1 MKKFKNLKVGT
12 KLIIAS
18 VGILTVILAATFIFV
33 IQFTVSNTKDS
44 VGKHVN
50 AIADKSSELI
60 STDLESALDLAKD
73 VAEEI
78 KGFDS
83 MDNDYKRIYSDSFMK
98 NFLDENNHLAGVW
111 ACFEAN
117 AFDGLD
123 ANYKN
128 EPTSDSS
135 GRYISHFTW
144 VDGKVQQFALT
155 DYETPGAGDYYMI
168 AKGTGKEAIINP
180 YKSEAGGKTVLLTTI
195 SVPIKNDNGDVLG
208 VAGVDVALANLQRLD
223 YDKGGYESAYM
234 SIISNDG
241 TTVSHPNSDAIG
253 TNLKDLDINKKEEV
267 LVAIKNG
274 ESIQITSKSV
284 LSGNKVDLMFK
295 PVKIGKT
302 TTPWSVAF
310 AAEVQ
315 ETMAACNLM
324 ETTLMLILAG
334 ILIIVILVMYL
345 ITKRFISKPIN
356 ATAKFAKALA
366 SGNLDEE
373 IEITSDD
380 EIGQLKN
387 TLDKEVR
394 HAFKEI
400 EHARAIADKQ
410 SAYQAQQVEKL
421 VVNLERLA
429 NGELNCDMEVNE
441 ADEDTQEIFELFS
454 NISDNLHNSINTI
467 KGYINEIDDTLTE
480 LSRANFVIRIET
492 DYKGD
497 FVTLKK
503 SINSIIESLD
513 RTMTTID
520 VAAEQVSSGS
530 AQVSDGSQEISQGAT
545 EQASS
550 IEELSASITEVA
562 AQIKQNAVNA
572 SVSTE
577 LAAKSIDAANDG
589 NGKMKR
595 MLESMDEINEASSSI
610 SKIIK
615 VIDDIAFQTNI
626 LALNAAVEAARA
638 GTHGKGFAVVAE
650 EVRNLAARSAN
661 AASETTTMIE
671 GSIKKVE
678 AGTSIANETAD
689 ALSTIVKGT
698 EESAD
703 LLNQIAVASNEQATG
718 IAQINKGIEQLSQV
732 VQTNSA
738 TAEEAAAASEELSSQ
753 AEILKTMISKFKLT
767 SRIQEENAPEPELE
781 DVEEVVEESID
792 EPNDGRPTIVLN
804 DDEFGKY

>member
-12 KLIIAS
+12 KLILMS
-18 VGILTVILAATFIFV
+18 VSILTIILAAAFVFV
-33 IQFTVSNTKDS
+33 IEFTVNNTKDS
-44 VGKHVN
+44 VSKHVN

-60 STDLESALDLAKD
+60 SADLEDSLDLAQD

-98 NFLDENNHLAGVW
+98 NFLEENKHLNGVW

-123 ANYKN
+123 VNYKN
-128 EPTSDSS
+128 KDTSDAT
-135 GRYISHFTW
+135 GRYISHFSW
-144 VDGKVQQFALT
+144 VDGKVQQFALV

-168 AKGTGKEAIINP
+168 AKRTGEETVINP
-180 YKSEAGGKTVLLTTI
+180 YEYEVGGKKVLLTTLA
-195 SVPIKNDNGDVLG
+195 VPIKNDNGDVIG
-208 VAGVDVALANLQRLD
+208 VVGVDVALANLQRLD
-223 YDKGGYESAYM
+223 YDKGGYKTAYM
-234 SIISNDG
+234 SIVSNDG
-241 TTVSHPNSDAIG
+241 TTVSHPNTEAIG
-253 TNLKDLDINKKEEV
+253 VNLSELDVNNKEEV
-267 LVAIKNG
+267 LAAIKNG
-274 ESIQITSKSV
+274 DSIQVTSKSV
-284 LSGNKVDLMFK
+284 MTGNKVDLMFK
-295 PVKIGKT
+295 PVQIGKT

-310 AAEVQ
+310 ATEEQ
-315 ETMAACNLM
+315 ETMAACNQM
-324 ETTLMLILAG
+324 RTTLMLILAG
-334 ILIIVILVMYL
+334 ILVIVILVMYL

-356 ATAKFAKALA
+356 ATAKFARELA
-366 SGNLDEE
+366 SGNLDAE
-373 IEITSDD
+373 IEITSED

-394 HAFKEI
+394 QAFKEI

-410 SAYQAQQVEKL
+410 SAYQEEQVEKL

-429 NGELNCDMEVNE
+429 KGELFCDMEVSE
-441 ADEDTQEIFELFS
+441 ADEDTQEIYELFS
-454 NISDNLHNSINTI
+454 NISNNLHKSINTI
-467 KGYINEIDDTLTE
+467 NGYIHEIDDTLGE

-492 DYKGD
+492 EYKGD
-497 FVTLKK
+497 FVTLKE
-503 SINSIIESLD
+503 SINSIIDSLD
-513 RTMTTID
+513 RTMSTIN

-550 IEELSASITEVA
+550 IEELSASITQMA
-562 AQIKQNAVNA
+562 AQIKQNAANA
-572 SVSTE
+572 SVSTD
-577 LAAKSIDAANDG
+577 LAAKSIDMANDG
-589 NGKMKR
+589 NDKMKR

-661 AASETTTMIE
+661 AASETTAMIE

-678 AGTSIANETAD
+678 AGTSIANDTAD

-698 EESAD
+698 EESAE

-753 AEILKTMISKFKLT
+753 AEILKTMISKFKL
-767 SRIQEENAPEPELE
+767 SSNVQEEMAPESELE
-781 DVEEVVEESID
+781 DVEEVVEESGD
-792 EPNDGRPTIVLN
+792 EPDDARPKIVLN